1 LWRGGL
7 GHKVDSLFTDRWD
20 ERRKG
25 MERGKEG
32 RITTDAEAVAEA
44 YGKMKA
50 AKTLG
55 NFYSRE
61 KDGFR

>member
-1 LWRGGL
+1 
-7 GHKVDSLFTDRWD
+7 
-20 ERRKG
+20 

-44 YGKMKA
+44 YEKMKA